1 MSLDVM
7 RQKLDES
14 ENVGSVPPGPP
25 PPQCSATEPQLALTH
40 FASII
45 LGIP

>member
-14 ENVGSVPPGPP
+14 ENVGSVPPGA
-25 PPQCSATEPQLALTH
+25 PQCSATEPQLALTH
-40 FASII
+40 LASII